1 MVIRGIGD
9 CVHLITLK
17 LKKELNISFFLIST
31 GIPFRGLKV
40 NNIIRVYAPSL
51 VRILD
56 TQDDV
61 PSLCILYGASSVY
74 FVRIPPINKFSP
86 LTFLY
91 TRLH

>member
-40 NNIIRVYAPSL
+40 NNIIRVYAPSISCSYFGHKMMFL
-51 VRILD
+51 
-56 TQDDV
+56 
-61 PSLCILYGASSVY
+61 LCVFCMELAL
-74 FVRIPPINKFSP
+74 FN
-86 LTFLY
+86 L
-91 TRLH
+91 